1 MPPAIVHAAMT
12 NTRLS
17 RALCKVVGD
26 IIQGTGAHP
35 ALNALFS
42 ASGAPGEP
50 PPLAHDSKWKEW
62 LFRAGQDPNTDSL
75 QVLGNVLEEYMDT
88 KPVDQEGVERWK
100 EGKARIN
107 AVLAEDGLR
116 YYRHGRVL
124 PVGRAAESEEF
135 SQVAARLVPA
145 MPGTVDEVVQ
155 VVIQGLRRAMHPL
168 TYRRKGA
175 VTMQFVNEYDVQ
187 DLLHALLRP
196 WVVDVRAEEYTP
208 SYAGRS
214 TRMDFLLP
222 AHDLVI
228 ETKCVRDRSHAKAVG
243 DELVL
248 DIAHYAAHPGCKKLW
263 CVVYDPEH
271 CLTNPEGLKDLEGDH
286 NKGDR
291 NVNVKVFVVHR

>member
-1 MPPAIVHAAMT
+1 MA

-17 RALCKVVGD
+17 KALCKAVGD
-26 IIQGTGAHP
+26 VMQGTGGHAT
-35 ALNALFS
+35 LDALFLT
-42 ASGAPGEP
+42 SGAPGEP
-50 PPLAHDSKWKEW
+50 PALAHHSKWKEW

-88 KPVDQEGVERWK
+88 KPVAATDVERWN
-100 EGKARIN
+100 EGKARIE

-116 YYRHGRVL
+116 YYRHGRVM
-124 PVGRAAESEEF
+124 PVGYAAEGNGYSP
-135 SQVAARLVPA
+135 VAARLVPA
-145 MPGTVDEVVQ
+145 KPDTVDDVVQ

-175 VTMQFVNEYDVQ
+175 GTMHFVNEYDVQ

-214 TRMDFLLP
+214 TRMDFFLP
-222 AHDLVI
+222 AHELVI

-248 DIAHYAAHPGCKKLW
+248 DIAHYAAHPGCKTLW

-271 CLTNPEGLKDLEGDH
+271 YLTNPEGLRDLEGDH
-286 NKGDR
+286 KKRDR
-291 NVNVKVFVVHR
+291 DLKVKVFVVHR

>member
-1 MPPAIVHAAMT
+1 MSGMA

-17 RALCKVVGD
+17 RALCKTVGD
-26 IIQGTGAHP
+26 VIQGIGGHAT
-35 ALNALFS
+35 LDALFS
-42 ASGAPGEP
+42 TSGAPGDP
-50 PPLAHDSKWKEW
+50 PELAHHSKWKEW

-88 KPVDQEGVERWK
+88 KPVDPADIERWK
-100 EGKARIN
+100 DGKARVE

-124 PVGRAAESEEF
+124 PVGRVAETDEF
-135 SQVAARLVPA
+135 SQVAAKMVPA

-155 VVIQGLRRAMHPL
+155 IVIQGLRRAMHPL

-175 VTMQFVNEYDVQ
+175 DTMHFANEYDVQ

-208 SYAGRS
+208 SYAGKS
-214 TRMDFLLP
+214 TRMDFFLP

-228 ETKCVRDRSHAKAVG
+228 ETKCVRDRAHAKAVG
-243 DELVL
+243 DELVI

-263 CVVYDPEH
+263 CVIYDPEH
-271 CLTNPEGLKDLEGDH
+271 CITNPEGLKDLEGNH
-286 NKGDR
+286 NKDGR
-291 NVNVKVFVVHR
+291 EVKVKVFTVNK